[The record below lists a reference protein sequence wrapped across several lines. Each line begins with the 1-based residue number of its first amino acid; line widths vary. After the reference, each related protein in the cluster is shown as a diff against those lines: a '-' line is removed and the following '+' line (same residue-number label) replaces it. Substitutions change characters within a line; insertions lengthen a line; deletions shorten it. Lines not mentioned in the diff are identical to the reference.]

1 MICPYDVR
9 NACETPRW
17 SRFLPFADLDWIGT
31 NINTFWEV
39 LICVFRNV
47 AKRCVIVEDD
57 DIMVCVEVENVE
69 CGMWI
74 EEWMM

>member
-9 NACETPRW
+9 NACETPR
-17 SRFLPFADLDWIGT
+17 SSGFLPFADLDWIGT
-31 NINTFWEV
+31 NVSTFWGV
-39 LICVFRNV
+39 LIRVFWNV